1 MVKKVLMGVA
11 FLALALIGVAGFAVV
26 AYRVAD
32 ARYQK
37 DMDVVRQKDAQEI
50 FALVQEYAN
59 KTGHLPFQDIA
70 ADKPLMVIIGHSD
83 QEEYFFAEDPVLKR
97 DANYSRSVHLDEML
111 SKELNR
117 KIVLPRDPQKVPTYA
132 PNVYVYFVA
141 GNEVAVASH
150 LHSPHAEA
158 VEYKWQGG
166 KFYSYTIAAKYEG
179 KK

>member
-1 MVKKVLMGVA
+1 MVKKILIGIVVLVIAATGLMG
-11 FLALALIGVAGFAVV
+11 LACV
-26 AYRVAD
+26 AYTVLD
-32 ARYQK
+32 AKYQK

-50 FALVQEYAN
+50 FALVQEYTN

-70 ADKPLMVIIGHSD
+70 VDKPLMVIIGHSD

-97 DANYSRSVHLDEML
+97 DANYSRSAHLEEML

-117 KIVLPRDPQKVPTYA
+117 PIVLPRDPQKVPTYA

-150 LHSPHAEA
+150 LRNPHGTA
-158 VEYKWQGG
+158 VEYPWHGG
-166 KFYSYTIAAKYEG
+166 KFYSYTIAVKYEG